1 MSRARSPL
9 ARGLGIV
16 AIVAGALALSPV
28 AAETVKVGVVAS
40 YSGPGAEVGRDL
52 DRGMALYR
60 KLHPE
65 AFGGHTVELV
75 KRDSRLPNGEAAK
88 TAVQELVTRERVQ
101 LLAGFSYTPDAIASA
116 PLATQAKTPML
127 LLQAAT
133 AWLPQL
139 SPYIAR
145 LSFTMWQSGFPMG
158 RYAAEK
164 LQCRTAAVGYTDYPP
179 GKDSLEAFRMAF
191 EAAGGKIT
199 DAIPMGGAVEVPDF
213 TPFLQRVKDA
223 RPDCLYA
230 FIPAGNHTSSFLKT
244 VGHLGLKDAGIKLLG
259 PGELVMDDK
268 LHLLDASAAG
278 LVTMAHY
285 SSFYDTPANAA
296 FVAAWKKEYGE
307 DSVPNFTAVAGYDA
321 MALIAHLVKTLDGR
335 IDGERVMQ
343 LIRGWRYDSPRGPI
357 LIDPETRD
365 IVQDEHVQ
373 VLVAD
378 GGRLSIE
385 VLDRI
390 PQVKDPCK
398 VHKVGRCGEAR

>member
-1 MSRARSPL
+1 MRAADR
-9 ARGLGIV
+9 V
-16 AIVAGALALSPV
+16 LALCV
-28 AAETVKVGVVAS
+28 AAFAAAAAPAPAGAETVKVGVVAS

-65 AFGGHTVELV
+65 AFGGHTVELI
-75 KRDSRLPNGEAAK
+75 KRDSRAPNGEAARI
-88 TAVQELVTRERVQ
+88 AVQELVTRERVQ
-101 LLAGFSYTPDAIASA
+101 LLAGFAYTPDAIASA
-116 PLATQAKTPML
+116 PLATKAKTPML

-133 AWLPQL
+133 AWLPQI

-145 LSFTMWQSGFPMG
+145 LSFTMWQSGYPMG
-158 RYAAEK
+158 EYAATK

-179 GKDSLEAFRMAF
+179 GKDSLDAFRMAF
-191 EAAGGKIT
+191 EAAGGKVT

-223 RPDCLYA
+223 KPDCLYA

-244 VGHLGLKDAGIKLLG
+244 VGHLGLKDAGIKLIG

-278 LVTMAHY
+278 LVTMSHY
-285 SSFYDTPANAA
+285 SSFHDTPANRA
-296 FVAAWKKEYGE
+296 FVAAWKKEYGA
-307 DSVPNFTAVAGYDA
+307 DSVPNFTGVAGYDA
-321 MALIAHLVKTLDGR
+321 MALIAHLAKTLDGR
-335 IDGERVMQ
+335 VDGERAMKE
-343 LIRGWRYDSPRGPI
+343 IRGWKFDSPRGPI
-357 LIDPETRD
+357 LIDPDTRD

-373 VLVAD
+373 LLVVQD
-378 GGRLSIE
+378 GKLAIE

-398 VHKVGRCGEAR
+398 VHKVGKCGE

>member
-1 MSRARSPL
+1 MKAGQAVL
-9 ARGLGIV
+9 TLC
-16 AIVAGALALSPV
+16 AGAFAAGAVLFAAPA

-52 DRGMALYR
+52 DRGMALYQ

-65 AFGGHTVELV
+65 AFGGHTVQLI
-75 KRDSRLPNGEAAK
+75 KRDSRAPNGEAAK

-101 LLAGFSYTPDAIASA
+101 LLAGFAYTPDAIASA

-133 AWLPQL
+133 SWLPQL

-145 LSFTMWQSGFPMG
+145 LSFTMWQSGYPMG

-179 GKDSLEAFRMAF
+179 GKDSLDAFRMAF
-191 EAAGGKIT
+191 EAAGGKVT

-223 RPDCLYA
+223 KPDCLYA

-244 VGHLGLKDAGIKLLG
+244 VGHLGLKEAGVKLIG

-285 SSFYDTPANAA
+285 SSFYDTPANKA
-296 FVAAWKKEYGE
+296 FVAAWKKEYGA

-321 MALIAHLVKTLDGR
+321 MALVAHLAKTLDGK
-335 IDGERVMQ
+335 IDGERAMKV
-343 LIRGWRYDSPRGPI
+343 IRGWKHDSPRGPI
-357 LIDPETRD
+357 RIDADTRD

-373 VLVAD
+373 LLVAE
-378 GGRLSIE
+378 GGRLAIE
-385 VLDRI
+385 VLDTI
-390 PQVKDPCK
+390 PQVADPCK
-398 VHKVGRCGEAR
+398 VYKVGRCGE